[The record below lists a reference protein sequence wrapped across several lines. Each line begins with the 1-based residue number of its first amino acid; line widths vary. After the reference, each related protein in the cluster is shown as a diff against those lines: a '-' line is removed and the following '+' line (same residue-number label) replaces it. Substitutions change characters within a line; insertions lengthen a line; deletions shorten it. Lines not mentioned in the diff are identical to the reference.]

1 MAKKQEYE
9 HLGGGR
15 YDVYRPKPK
24 KPFWESV
31 GEVIGGV
38 VFGLVVLAVLS
49 AIFG

>member
-1 MAKKQEYE
+1 MTRKLE

-15 YDVYRPKPK
+15 YDVYREK
-24 KPFWESV
+24 KKSFLDTV

-38 VFGLVVLAVLS
+38 FFVVVALAIIG